1 MKSKL
6 LVLGGSGFIGSHVA
20 QRAINKGYET
30 YVICRKLPKQKEI
43 IKGVKYIQLDISNKN
58 DLKIISKISFNY
70 IVNLSGY
77 IDHSSFFEAGKDL
90 INLHFYSLVNLIST
104 IRKDNLIRFVQIGSS
119 DEYGDNIAPQHES
132 QVEKP
137 FTPYSF
143 AKTASTNFI
152 KFLFKTENF
161 PGTILRPFLIYGP
174 GQKKDRLIPYVI
186 SKSLK
191 NEIFEVS
198 SGKQIRDFLHIDDAV
213 DAIFLSLKEDAVN
226 GKIINLGSGH
236 PRSVK
241 SVIQFIVKE
250 IGFGSPLYS
259 DFKIRKG
266 ENLELYP
273 NLELAKKILNWESK
287 ITFELGLK
295 NLINH
300 YKTNLK

>member
-1 MKSKL
+1 MGARRITLNLNMKSKL

-20 QRAINKGYET
+20 QRGINKGYET
-30 YVICRKLPKQKEI
+30 YVICRRLPKKKII
-43 IKGVKYIQLDISNKN
+43 IKGVKYINLDISNKN

-132 QVEKP
+132 QIEKP

-152 KFLFKTENF
+152 KYLYQSENF
-161 PGTILRPFLIYGP
+161 PGTILRPFIIYGP

-191 NEIFEVS
+191 NETFEVS

-241 SVIQFIVKE
+241 SVIELIVKE
-250 IGFGSPLYS
+250 IGFGKS
-259 DFKIRKG
+259 FI
-266 ENLELYP
+266 
-273 NLELAKKILNWESK
+273 W
-287 ITFELGLK
+287 
-295 NLINH
+295 
-300 YKTNLK
+300 